1 MAQQKSEIVDLL
13 FTFGIDSEAGDLF
26 QNYMDKVANRK
37 LRAYQEIIQYGAKAG
52 ESLYLHILNGICVL
66 ERLRPI
72 LDLTDLEVQVLF
84 SAFSVHDLNKLNQFQ
99 DEKRS
104 FNYLANA
111 ENIRDVLTELKIEHF
126 FSEWQDY
133 LKDIEALVRAHSR
146 FHNTYGETLDQR
158 YDPYSLDKDRLLND
172 LVPIIRAIDVID
184 LSKTLEERPKKRDFL
199 LEINSICDIQYKF
212 VYHKVSEQRGIL
224 TNLIHNEIV
233 RYLESEKDLLPLLYY
248 PDGVAYLVDRD
259 RDVHITTDEISG
271 IGNVVVHNIE
281 SKTRKEF
288 IKFIQGSP
296 AGIKVDEKCITL
308 GVSFA
313 EIWNEVRNII
323 SERKYVANAKVDT
336 MNAKCR
342 ERFEGIRDKLGE
354 PDPNVVE
361 HQDGQPPLFNPEG
374 TVGQRTLLDEILD
387 TETYLLPPDDEAIR
401 IGELVRTY
409 YIFLNKH
416 FSKGVADAWLHI
428 YGLLELPLN
437 TEDTTYRERYALF
450 NALWDRGYIIGRDL
464 YNAGRGFDEIYE
476 LIVQDGTQFLETLE
490 TESEFGLLADYVL
503 KYVDF
508 NFVADRYRGF
518 DTNLKRY
525 VKDNHV
531 QCSTCGSEF
540 DTTLWMKPDVPANIK
555 VQQFSNRLEGGSS
568 REPKRRVCSIC
579 RTQYMLDKL
588 CYNVGG
594 STATFFIHLYPI
606 SFFTDVFIRAFQRA
620 QQNFEHPDFPSVFLK
635 TDDAL
640 RSYQEKTQLELTFS
654 RTKVNGNPL
663 PKFSEAIGNILT
675 IPVNT
680 PGNNYTENILF
691 AIENALLYQRFL
703 GCRAVL
709 TDSSIPL
716 FSVNEFSHLFVDH
729 IPSAFQGWLPDNN
742 LNSDMTQQVFQQL
755 LKLHTIRAKIGS
767 IDADDLVRLI
777 RSLNYDA
784 LELYYVTH
792 RMIKREQA
800 GNEPRQFVTV
810 RDTAQLIADVVAQK
824 GGDTI
829 MSHIKE
835 LARIAWEGRLRG
847 TGFKDHALAKPLD
860 VAFDCLDRWNEKR
873 FTPED
878 IRAFTSQEIAR
889 AIERLTPEQYLSG
902 TRRQAIL
909 GKSIEFVDVL
919 FYQIY
924 DETYQNKLS
933 ELVDDH
939 KKIRSTYIFYI
950 RTEMIS
956 KGEEKKEE
964 QQS

>member
-1 MAQQKSEIVDLL
+1 MAKQKFTDETLL
-13 FTFGIDSEAGDLF
+13 LSLGIGSDADDLF
-26 QNYMDKVANRK
+26 RTYIEEVANRK
-37 LRAYQEIIQYGAKAG
+37 LREYQEIIQWGAKAG
-52 ESLYLHILNGICVL
+52 QSLYLHILSGICVL

-72 LDLTDLEVQVLF
+72 LNLEDIEIQVLF
-84 SAFSVHDLNKLNQFQ
+84 SAYSIHDLNKLSQFQ

-104 FNYLANA
+104 FNYLANTKNVGA
-111 ENIRDVLTELKIEHF
+111 ALTSLEIEGF
-126 FSEWQDY
+126 FPEWQDY
-133 LKDIEALVRAHSR
+133 LKDIEVLVRAHSR
-146 FHNTYGETLDQR
+146 FHNTYGETLDQN
-158 YDPYSLDKDRLLND
+158 YDPYTLGKDRLLNY
-172 LVPIIRAIDVID
+172 LVPIIRAMDVVD
-184 LSKTLEERPKKRDFL
+184 LSKTLEERAKKRDFL
-199 LEINSICDIQYKF
+199 IEINSVFEDVQYKF
-212 VYHKVSEQRGIL
+212 IYHKISEQRGIL
-224 TNLIHNEIV
+224 TNLIHNEIAK
-233 RYLESEKDLLPLLYY
+233 YLELEKDLLPLLYY
-248 PDGVAYLVDRD
+248 PNGVAYLIDQD
-259 RDVHITTDEISG
+259 RDVHITTSEIVA
-271 IGNVVVHNIE
+271 IGNAAVHNIE
-281 SKTRKEF
+281 SKTRGEF

-296 AGIKVDEKCITL
+296 AGIKVDEKCLAL
-308 GVSFA
+308 GVSFP

-323 SERKYVANAKVDT
+323 SERKYVANAKVNA
-336 MNAKCR
+336 MNAKCQ
-342 ERFEGIRDKLGE
+342 ERLEGVRDKLGE
-354 PDPNVVE
+354 PYPNVVE
-361 HQDGQPPLFNPEG
+361 QRDEQLPLFAPEG
-374 TVGQRTLLDEILD
+374 TVKQRTLLDEILD
-387 TETYLLPPDDEAIR
+387 AETYQLPPDDDAIR

-416 FSKGVADAWLHI
+416 FSETVADAWLHI

-437 TEDTTYRERYALF
+437 AEDTIYRDRYELF

-464 YNAGRGFDEIYE
+464 YNAGLGFDEIYE

-490 TESEFGLLADYVL
+490 TKSEFGLLVDYVL

-508 NFVADRYRGF
+508 NFAADRDQGF

-525 VKDNHV
+525 VEDNHV

-540 DTTLWMKPDVPANIK
+540 DTALWMKSDVPANIK

-568 REPKRRVCSIC
+568 REPKRRVCSVC

-620 QQNFEHPDFPSVFLK
+620 QQNFENPDFLSVFLK
-635 TDDAL
+635 TDDVL
-640 RSYQEKTQLELTFS
+640 RNYQENTRLELTFS

-680 PGNNYTENILF
+680 PGNNHTENMLF

-716 FSVNEFSHLFVDH
+716 FSSDEFSHLFVDH
-729 IPSAFQGWLPDNN
+729 IPTAFRGWLPDNN
-742 LNSDMTQQVFQQL
+742 LNSDMTQKAFKQL
-755 LKLHTIRAKIGS
+755 LKLQTIRSKIGS

-810 RDTAQLIADVVAQK
+810 RDTAQLIADVVVQK

-835 LARIAWEGRLRG
+835 LARIAWEGRLKG
-847 TGFKDHALAKPLD
+847 DSLKDNSLAKPLD
-860 VAFDCLDRWNEKR
+860 VAFDSLERWQSECE
-873 FTPED
+873 TEEEA
-878 IRAFTSQEIAR
+878 RAIMSKEVAR
-889 AIERLTPEQYLSG
+889 AIERLNKQFFGVKKLENISQ
-902 TRRQAIL
+902 
-909 GKSIEFVDVL
+909 FVTVL
-919 FYQIY
+919 FDQIY
-924 DETYQNKLS
+924 KDVYQGNLMNLLENRKR
-933 ELVDDH
+933 
-939 KKIRSTYIFYI
+939 IRAGYLYFI
-950 RTEMIS
+950 TEMIP
-956 KGEEKKEE
+956 KRDRDKEE

>member
-1 MAQQKSEIVDLL
+1 MARQKTEIEDLL
-13 FTFGIDSEAGDLF
+13 FTFGIDSGTEDPF
-26 QNYMDKVANRK
+26 QSYMDKIANRK
-37 LRAYQEIIQYGAKAG
+37 LRAYQEAIQHGAKEG
-52 ESLYLHILNGICVL
+52 QSLYLHILNGICIL

-84 SAFSVHDLNKLNQFQ
+84 SAFSVHDLNKLDEFQ
-99 DEKRS
+99 NEKCS

-111 ENIRDVLTELKIEHF
+111 ENVSAALTNLEIERF

-133 LKDIEALVRAHSR
+133 LKDIEVLVRAHSR
-146 FHNTYGETLDQR
+146 FHNTYGETLDQN
-158 YDPYSLDKDRLLND
+158 YDPYVLDKDRLLNY
-172 LVPIIRAIDVID
+172 LVPIVRAIDVVD
-184 LSKTLEERPKKRDFL
+184 LSKTLEEQPKKRDFL
-199 LEINSICDIQYKF
+199 IEINSIFDDIQYKF

-233 RYLESEKDLLPLLYY
+233 KYLESEKDLLPLLYY

-259 RDVHITTDEISG
+259 CDLHITTDEIRT
-271 IGNVVVHNIE
+271 IGNAVVHNIE
-281 SKTRKEF
+281 SKTRREF

-296 AGIKVDEKCITL
+296 AGIKVDEKCIAL

-313 EIWNEVRNII
+313 EMWNEVRNII

-336 MNAKCR
+336 MNTKCR
-342 ERFEGIRDKLGE
+342 ERLEGIRDKLDA
-354 PDPNVVE
+354 PDPKVVE
-361 HQDGQPPLFNPEG
+361 HPDGQLPLFNPER
-374 TVGQRTLLDEILD
+374 TVGPGTLLDEILD
-387 TETYLLPPDDEAIR
+387 AETYLLPPDDDAIR
-401 IGELVRTY
+401 LGELVRTY

-416 FSKGVADAWLHI
+416 FSKVVSDAWLHI

-437 TEDTTYRERYALF
+437 AEDTTYRERCELF

-464 YNAGRGFDEIYE
+464 YNAGRGFDEVYE
-476 LIVQDGTQFLETLE
+476 LIVEDGTRFLETLQ
-490 TESEFGLLADYVL
+490 TESEFGILVDYVL

-508 NFVADRYRGF
+508 NFVVDRNRCF

-525 VKDNHV
+525 VEDNHV

-540 DTTLWMKPDVPANIK
+540 DTALWMKPDVPANIK

-568 REPKRRVCSIC
+568 REPKRRVCSVC

-594 STATFFIHLYPI
+594 STATFFIHLCPS

-620 QQNFEHPDFPSVFLK
+620 QQNFENPDFPSVFLK
-635 TDDAL
+635 TDDVL
-640 RSYQEKTQLELTFS
+640 RNYHEKTQLELTFS
-654 RTKVNGNPL
+654 WTKINGNPL
-663 PKFSEAIGNILT
+663 PKFADALGNILT

-680 PGNNYTENILF
+680 PGNNHTENILF

-716 FSVNEFSHLFVDH
+716 FSGDEFNHLFIDH
-729 IPSAFQGWLPDNN
+729 IPTVFRGWLPDNN
-742 LNSDMTQQVFQQL
+742 LNSPMTQQAFEQL
-755 LKLHTIRAKIGS
+755 LKLHTIRSKIGS

-777 RSLNYDA
+777 KSLNYDA

-810 RDTAQLIADVVAQK
+810 RDTAPLIADVVAQK

-829 MSHIKE
+829 VSHIKE
-835 LARIAWEGRLRG
+835 LARIAWEGRLKG
-847 TGFKDHALAKPLD
+847 ESLKDNSLAKPLD
-860 VAFDCLDRWNEKR
+860 VAFDSLERWQSEYE
-873 FTPED
+873 TEEEA
-878 IRAFTSQEIAR
+878 RAIMSKEVAR
-889 AIERLTPEQYLSG
+889 AIERLNKQFFGVKKLENISQ
-902 TRRQAIL
+902 
-909 GKSIEFVDVL
+909 FVTVL
-919 FYQIY
+919 FDQIY
-924 DETYQNKLS
+924 KGVYQGNLINLLENRKR
-933 ELVDDH
+933 
-939 KKIRSTYIFYI
+939 IRSGYLYFI
-950 RTEMIS
+950 TEMIPRRDRD
-956 KGEEKKEE
+956 KEE

>member
-1 MAQQKSEIVDLL
+1 MAKQKSEVEDLL
-13 FTFGIDSEAGDLF
+13 FTLGIDPGSGNLF
-26 QNYMDKVANRK
+26 HNYLEKIANRK
-37 LRAYQEIIQYGAKAG
+37 LRAYQKIIQYGMKTG
-52 ESLYLHILNGICVL
+52 ESLYLHILNGICIL

-72 LDLTDLEVQVLF
+72 LDLNETEVQVLF
-84 SAFSVHDLNKLNQFQ
+84 SAFSVHDLNKLEEFQ
-99 DEKRS
+99 EARLS

-111 ENIRDVLTELKIEHF
+111 ENISDVLTKLEIEDF
-126 FSEWQDY
+126 FPEWQDY
-133 LKDIEALVRAHSR
+133 LKDIEVLVRAHSR
-146 FHNTYGETLDQR
+146 FHNTYGETLDQN
-158 YDPYSLDKDRLLND
+158 YDPYFLDKDRLLNY

-184 LSKTLEERPKKRDFL
+184 LSKTLEERAKKRDFL

-212 VYHKVSEQRGIL
+212 VYHRLSEQRGIL

-248 PDGVAYLVDRD
+248 PEGVAYFVNRERD
-259 RDVHITTDEISG
+259 IHITTDEIVK
-271 IGNVVVHNIE
+271 IGNAVVQNVE
-281 SKTRKEF
+281 SKTRGEF

-296 AGIKVDEKCITL
+296 AGIKVDEKCIAL

-313 EIWNEVRNII
+313 DIWNEVRNII
-323 SERKYVANAKVDT
+323 SERTYVANAKVDA

-342 ERFEGIRDKLGE
+342 ERLKSIRNKLGE
-354 PDPNVVE
+354 SDPNVVK
-361 HQDGQPPLFNPEG
+361 HQDGQLPLFNSEG
-374 TVGQRTLLDEILD
+374 TVGQRMLLDEILNTD
-387 TETYLLPPDDEAIR
+387 TYQLPQNDDAIR

-416 FSKGVADAWLHI
+416 FSKKVTDAWAHI
-428 YGLLELPLN
+428 YGILELPLN
-437 TEDTTYRERYALF
+437 AEDATYRERYELF
-450 NALWDRGYIIGRDL
+450 NVLWDRGYIIGRDL
-464 YNAGRGFDEIYE
+464 YNTGRQYDEIYE
-476 LIVQDGTQFLETLE
+476 MIVQDGTQLLESLETD
-490 TESEFGLLADYVL
+490 SEFGLLVDYVL

-508 NFVADRYRGF
+508 NFFADREWGF
-518 DTNLKRY
+518 NTNLKRY

-540 DTTLWMKPDVPANIK
+540 GTDLWMKPDVQANIK

-568 REPKRRVCSIC
+568 REPKRRVCSVC

-588 CYNVGG
+588 CYNVGRN
-594 STATFFIHLYPI
+594 TATFFIHLYPI
-606 SFFTDVFIRAFQRA
+606 SFFTDVFIQAFQRA
-620 QQNFEHPDFPSVFLK
+620 QQKFEHPDFPSVFLK
-635 TDDAL
+635 TDDVL
-640 RSYQEKTQLELTFS
+640 RNYQENTQLELTFS

-663 PKFSEAIGNILT
+663 PKFSGVLGNILT
-675 IPVNT
+675 IPVNA
-680 PGNNYTENILF
+680 PGNNHTENMLF

-716 FSVNEFSHLFVDH
+716 FSSDEFSHLFIDH
-729 IPSAFQGWLPDNN
+729 IPSAFRGWLQYNN
-742 LNSDMTQQVFQQL
+742 LDSDMTQHAFKQL
-755 LKLHTIRAKIGS
+755 LNLHTIRSKIGS

-792 RMIKREQA
+792 GMIKREQA
-800 GNEPRQFVTV
+800 GNESRQFATV
-810 RDTAQLIADVVAQK
+810 RDIAQLIADVVVQK

-835 LARIAWEGRLRG
+835 LARIAWEGGLRG
-847 TGFKDHALAKPLD
+847 TGYKDHALAKPLD
-860 VAFDCLDRWNEKR
+860 VAFDCLDRWNENR

-889 AIERLTPEQYLSG
+889 AIERLTPGQYLRG
-902 TRRQAIL
+902 ARRQAIL
-909 GKSIEFVDVL
+909 KKSIEFVNVL
-919 FYQIY
+919 FYQLY
-924 DETYQNKLS
+924 DETYQNKLN
-933 ELVDDH
+933 EFVDDH
-939 KKIRSTYIFYI
+939 RRIRSTYIFYI

-956 KGEEKKEE
+956 SGEKEEEE

>member
-1 MAQQKSEIVDLL
+1 MAKQKSKIEDLL
-13 FTFGIDSEAGDLF
+13 FTFGIDSGSGNMF
-26 QNYMDKVANRK
+26 QNYMDKIANRK

-72 LDLTDLEVQVLF
+72 LNLDDIEVQVLLT
-84 SAFSVHDLNKLNQFQ
+84 AFSVHDLNKLEEFK
-99 DEKRS
+99 ETRRS

-111 ENIRDVLTELKIEHF
+111 ENISTVLIELEVEHF
-126 FSEWQDY
+126 FPGWQDY
-133 LKDIEALVRAHSR
+133 LKDIEVLVRAHSR
-146 FHNTYGETLDQR
+146 FNNTYAETLDQR
-158 YDPYSLDKDRLLND
+158 YDPYSLDKNRLLNY

-184 LSKTLEERPKKRDFL
+184 LSKTLEEQAKKRDFL
-199 LEINSICDIQYKF
+199 IEINSIFDNVQYKF

-224 TNLIHNEIV
+224 TNLIHNEIA
-233 RYLESEKDLLPLLYY
+233 RHLEAEKDLLPLLYY

-259 RDVHITTDEISG
+259 RDTHITTDEITE
-271 IGNVVVHNIE
+271 IGNAVVHNVA

-296 AGIKVDEKCITL
+296 AGIKVDEKCIAL
-308 GVSFA
+308 GVPFA
-313 EIWNEVRNII
+313 KIWNEVRNII

-342 ERFEGIRDKLGE
+342 ERLEGIRDKLDE
-354 PDPNVVE
+354 PDPNVVA
-361 HQDGQPPLFNPEG
+361 QG
-374 TVGQRTLLDEILD
+374 TLLDEILD
-387 TETYLLPPDDEAIR
+387 TETYLLPPDDDAIR
-401 IGELVRTY
+401 LGELVRTY

-416 FSKGVADAWLHI
+416 FAEPVADAWLHI

-437 TEDTTYRERYALF
+437 AEDTTYRERYELF

-464 YNAGRGFDEIYE
+464 YNTGHRLDEIYE
-476 LIVQDGTQFLETLE
+476 LIVQDGTQFLESLE
-490 TESEFGLLADYVL
+490 TESEFGLLVNYVL

-508 NFVADRYRGF
+508 SFVADRDRDF

-525 VKDNHV
+525 VKNNHV

-540 DTTLWMKPDVPANIK
+540 DTALWMKPDVPANIK

-568 REPKRRVCSIC
+568 REPKRRVCSVC

-594 STATFFIHLYPI
+594 NTATYFIHLYPI

-620 QQNFEHPDFPSVFLK
+620 QQNFEHPDFSSVFLK

-640 RSYQEKTQLELTFS
+640 RSYEEKTQLELTF
-654 RTKVNGNPL
+654 RPTKVNGNPL
-663 PKFSEAIGNILT
+663 PRFSEALGNILT

-680 PGNNYTENILF
+680 PGNNHTENILF

-709 TDSSIPL
+709 TDSSVPL
-716 FSVNEFSHLFVDH
+716 FSSDEFSHLFIDH
-729 IPSAFQGWLPDNN
+729 IPPAFSGWLPDNN
-742 LNSDMTQQVFQQL
+742 LNSDITQQAFKQL
-755 LKLHTIRAKIGS
+755 LKLHTIRLKIGS

-835 LARIAWEGRLRG
+835 LARIAWEGRLKG
-847 TGFKDHALAKPLD
+847 ESLKDNSLAKPLD
-860 VAFDCLDRWNEKR
+860 VAFDSLERWQSEHE
-873 FTPED
+873 TEEEA
-878 IRAFTSQEIAR
+878 RAIMSKEVAR
-889 AIERLTPEQYLSG
+889 AIERLNKRFFGVKKLENISQ
-902 TRRQAIL
+902 
-909 GKSIEFVDVL
+909 FVTVL
-919 FYQIY
+919 FDQIY
-924 DETYQNKLS
+924 KGVYQGNLLNLLENRKR
-933 ELVDDH
+933 
-939 KKIRSTYIFYI
+939 IRSGYLYFITQ
-950 RTEMIS
+950 MIP
-956 KGEEKKEE
+956 KPDRDKEE

>member
-1 MAQQKSEIVDLL
+1 MAKRKSEIEDLL
-13 FTFGIDSEAGDLF
+13 FTFGIDSEAGDPF
-26 QNYMDKVANRK
+26 QNYIDKIANGK
-37 LRAYQEIIQYGAKAG
+37 LRTYQEIIQYGAKAG

-72 LDLTDLEVQVLF
+72 LNLEDIEIQVLF
-84 SAFSVHDLNKLNQFQ
+84 SAFSVHDLNKLEEFQ
-99 DEKRS
+99 ETKRS

-111 ENIRDVLTELKIEHF
+111 ENISGVLTDLEIEHF
-126 FSEWQDY
+126 FPEWQDY
-133 LKDIEALVRAHSR
+133 LKDIEVLVRAHSR
-146 FHNTYGETLDQR
+146 FHNTYGETLDQN
-158 YDPYSLDKDRLLND
+158 YDPYSLDKERLLNY

-199 LEINSICDIQYKF
+199 LEINSISDIQYKF
-212 VYHKVSEQRGIL
+212 VYHKVSEQRGML

-233 RYLESEKDLLPLLYY
+233 KYLESEKDLLPMLYY

-259 RDVHITTDEISG
+259 RNVRITTDEIAE
-271 IGNVVVHNIE
+271 IGSSVVHNIE
-281 SKTRKEF
+281 SKTRGEF

-296 AGIKVDEKCITL
+296 AGIKVDEKCIAL
-308 GVSFA
+308 GVSFS

-323 SERKYVANAKVDT
+323 SERKYVANAKVDA
-336 MNAKCR
+336 MNTKCQ
-342 ERFEGIRDKLGE
+342 ERLEGIRNKLGR
-354 PDPNVVE
+354 PDPNVI
-361 HQDGQPPLFNPEG
+361 
-374 TVGQRTLLDEILD
+374 GQRALLDEILD
-387 TETYLLPPDDEAIR
+387 AETYRLPPNDDAIR

-416 FSKGVADAWLHI
+416 FSKTIADAWLHI
-428 YGLLELPLN
+428 YELLELPLN
-437 TEDTTYRERYALF
+437 SEDTTYREQYALF

-464 YNAGRGFDEIYE
+464 YNARRRFDDIYE
-476 LIVQDGTQFLETLE
+476 LIVQDGTQFLERLE
-490 TESEFGLLADYVL
+490 TESELGLLVDYVL

-508 NFVADRYRGF
+508 SFVTDRDRGF

-540 DTTLWMKPDVPANIK
+540 DTALWMKPDVPANIK

-568 REPKRRVCSIC
+568 REPKRRVCSVC

-620 QQNFEHPDFPSVFLK
+620 QQNFQNPDFPSVFLK

-640 RSYQEKTQLELTFS
+640 RNYQEKTQLELTFS
-654 RTKVNGNPL
+654 PTKVNGNPL

-680 PGNNYTENILF
+680 PGNNHTENILF

-716 FSVNEFSHLFVDH
+716 FSGDEFSHLFVDH

-742 LNSDMTQQVFQQL
+742 LNSNMTQQGFEQL
-755 LKLHTIRAKIGS
+755 LKLHTIRSKIGS

-784 LELYYVTH
+784 LELYYITH

-835 LARIAWEGRLRG
+835 LARIAWEGRLKG
-847 TGFKDHALAKPLD
+847 ESLKDNSLAKPLD
-860 VAFDCLDRWNEKR
+860 VAFDSLERWQSEHE
-873 FTPED
+873 TEEEA
-878 IRAFTSQEIAR
+878 RAIMSKEVAR
-889 AIERLTPEQYLSG
+889 AIERLNKQFFGVKKLENISQ
-902 TRRQAIL
+902 
-909 GKSIEFVDVL
+909 FVTVL
-919 FYQIY
+919 FDHIYKGVYQGNLLNLL
-924 DETYQNKLS
+924 ENRKR
-933 ELVDDH
+933 
-939 KKIRSTYIFYI
+939 IRAGYLYFI
-950 RTEMIS
+950 TEMIP
-956 KGEEKKEE
+956 KRDRDKEE

>member
-1 MAQQKSEIVDLL
+1 MVRQKSEIEDLL
-13 FTFGIDSEAGDLF
+13 FTLGIDSGTGDIF
-26 QNYMDKVANRK
+26 QNYIDKIANRK

-52 ESLYLHILNGICVL
+52 ESLYLHILNGICIL
-66 ERLRPI
+66 EGLRLI
-72 LDLTDLEVQVLF
+72 LDLEDIEVQVLF
-84 SAFSVHDLNKLNQFQ
+84 SAFSVHDLNKLEEFQ
-99 DEKRS
+99 GTRRS
-104 FNYLANA
+104 FNYLANSG
-111 ENIRDVLTELKIEHF
+111 NIGTVLTDLEMERF
-126 FSEWQDY
+126 FPEWQDY
-133 LKDIEALVRAHSR
+133 LKDIEVLVRAHSR
-146 FHNTYGETLDQR
+146 FHNTYAETLDQR
-158 YDPYSLDKDRLLND
+158 YDPYSLDKNRLLNY

-184 LSKTLEERPKKRDFL
+184 LSKTLEERAKKRDFL
-199 LEINSICDIQYKF
+199 IEINSIFDDVQYKF
-212 VYHKVSEQRGIL
+212 VHHKVSEQRGIL

-233 RYLESEKDLLPLLYY
+233 RYLESEKELLPLLYY
-248 PDGVAYLVDRD
+248 PDGVAYLVDRE
-259 RDVHITTDEISG
+259 RDIHITADEIAE
-271 IGNVVVHNIE
+271 IGNAVVHTLE
-281 SKTRKEF
+281 SKTRGEF

-296 AGIKVDEKCITL
+296 AGIKVDEKCIAL
-308 GVSFA
+308 GVPFA
-313 EIWNEVRNII
+313 EIWNEVWNII
-323 SERKYVANAKVDT
+323 SERKYVSNAKIDA

-342 ERFEGIRDKLGE
+342 ERLEGIQDKLGE
-354 PDPNVVE
+354 PDINVVE
-361 HQDGQPPLFNPEG
+361 
-374 TVGQRTLLDEILD
+374 QRVLLDEILEA
-387 TETYLLPPDDEAIR
+387 ETYRLPPDDDAIR

-416 FSKGVADAWLHI
+416 FSGTIADAWLHI

-437 TEDTTYRERYALF
+437 AEDTTYCERYALF
-450 NALWDRGYIIGRDL
+450 NARWDRGYIIGCDL

-476 LIVQDGTQFLETLE
+476 LIVQDGTQLLEILE
-490 TESEFGLLADYVL
+490 TESEFGLLVDYVL

-508 NFVADRYRGF
+508 NFVADRDRGF

-525 VKDNHV
+525 IKDNHV

-568 REPKRRVCSIC
+568 REPKRRVCSVC

-594 STATFFIHLYPI
+594 GTATFFIHLYPI

-620 QQNFEHPDFPSVFLK
+620 QQNFQNPDFPSVFLK
-635 TDDAL
+635 TDDVL
-640 RSYQEKTQLELTFS
+640 RNYQEKTQLELTFS
-654 RTKVNGNPL
+654 WTKVNGNPL
-663 PKFSEAIGNILT
+663 PKFSKALGNILT

-680 PGNNYTENILF
+680 PGNNHTENILL

-716 FSVNEFSHLFVDH
+716 FSSNEFNHLFIDH
-729 IPSAFQGWLPDNN
+729 IPPAFRGWLLDNN
-742 LNSDMTQQVFQQL
+742 LNSNMTQQAFKRL
-755 LKLHTIRAKIGS
+755 LNLHTIRSKIGS

-824 GGDTI
+824 GGEAI

-835 LARIAWEGRLRG
+835 LARIAWEGRLKG
-847 TGFKDHALAKPLD
+847 DSLKDNSLAKPLD
-860 VAFDCLDRWNEKR
+860 VAFDSLERWQSEHE
-873 FTPED
+873 TEEEA
-878 IRAFTSQEIAR
+878 RAIMSKEVAR
-889 AIERLTPEQYLSG
+889 AIERLNKQFYGAKKLENISQ
-902 TRRQAIL
+902 
-909 GKSIEFVDVL
+909 FVNVL
-919 FYQIY
+919 FDQIY
-924 DETYQNKLS
+924 KGVYQGNLLNMLENRKR
-933 ELVDDH
+933 
-939 KKIRSTYIFYI
+939 IRAGYLYFI
-950 RTEMIS
+950 TEMIP
-956 KGEEKKEE
+956 KREKDKEE

>member
-1 MAQQKSEIVDLL
+1 MAKRKSEIEDLL
-13 FTFGIDSEAGDLF
+13 FTFGIDSEADNLF
-26 QNYMDKVANRK
+26 QNYMDKIANRK

-72 LDLTDLEVQVLF
+72 LNLDDIEVQVIF
-84 SAFSVHDLNKLNQFQ
+84 SAFSVHDLNKLSQFQ
-99 DEKRS
+99 DQKRS
-104 FNYLANA
+104 FNYLAND
-111 ENIRDVLTELKIEHF
+111 ENVSAVLTDLEMERF
-126 FSEWQDY
+126 FPEWQNY
-133 LKDIEALVRAHSR
+133 LKDIEVLIRAHSR
-146 FHNTYGETLDQR
+146 FHNTYGETLDLN

-233 RYLESEKDLLPLLYY
+233 RCLESKKELLPLLYY
-248 PDGVAYLVDRD
+248 PNGVAYLVDRD
-259 RDVHITTDEISG
+259 RDVHITTDEISE
-271 IGNVVVHNIE
+271 IGNAVVHNIA

-296 AGIKVDEKCITL
+296 AGIKVDEKCIAL

-313 EIWNEVRNII
+313 EIWNEVRNIV
-323 SERKYVANAKVDT
+323 SERKYVSNAKVDA
-336 MNAKCR
+336 MNTKCR
-342 ERFEGIRDKLGE
+342 ERLEGIQNKLSE
-354 PDPNVVE
+354 PNPN
-361 HQDGQPPLFNPEG
+361 G
-374 TVGQRTLLDEILD
+374 VGQRTLLDEILD
-387 TETYLLPPDDEAIR
+387 AETYLLPPDDDAIR

-437 TEDTTYRERYALF
+437 AEDTTYRERYELF
-450 NALWDRGYIIGRDL
+450 NALWDRGYIIGSDL

-476 LIVQDGTQFLETLE
+476 LIVQDGTQLLETLE
-490 TESEFGLLADYVL
+490 TESEFGLLVDYVL

-508 NFVADRYRGF
+508 NFVADRDRGF
-518 DTNLKRY
+518 NTNLKRY
-525 VKDNHV
+525 VEDNHV

-540 DTTLWMKPDVPANIK
+540 DTALWMKPDVPANIK

-579 RTQYMLDKL
+579 RTQYMIDKL
-588 CYNVGG
+588 CYNARG

-606 SFFTDVFIRAFQRA
+606 SFFTGVFIRAFQRA

-635 TDDAL
+635 TDDVL
-640 RSYQEKTQLELTFS
+640 RSYQERTQLELTFS
-654 RTKVNGNPL
+654 PTKGNGNPI
-663 PKFSEAIGNILT
+663 PKFSDAIGNILT

-680 PGNNYTENILF
+680 PGNNHTENILF

-716 FSVNEFSHLFVDH
+716 FSGDEFSHLFIDH
-729 IPSAFQGWLPDNN
+729 IPPAFQGWLPDNN
-742 LNSDMTQQVFQQL
+742 LNSDMTQQAFQQL
-755 LKLHTIRAKIGS
+755 LKLHTIRSKIGS

-777 RSLNYDA
+777 RSLNYDP

-829 MSHIKE
+829 MPHIKE
-835 LARIAWEGRLRG
+835 LARIAWEGRLKG
-847 TGFKDHALAKPLD
+847 DSLKDNSLAKPLD
-860 VAFDCLDRWNEKR
+860 VAFDCLERWQIEYENE
-873 FTPED
+873 EEA
-878 IRAFTSQEIAR
+878 RAIVSKDIAR
-889 AIERLTPEQYLSG
+889 AIERLDPKFFGAKKLENISQ
-902 TRRQAIL
+902 
-909 GKSIEFVDVL
+909 FVTVL
-919 FYQIY
+919 FDQIY
-924 DETYQNKLS
+924 KGVYQGNLLNLLENRKR
-933 ELVDDH
+933 
-939 KKIRSTYIFYI
+939 IRSCYLYFI
-950 RTEMIS
+950 TEMIP
-956 KGEEKKEE
+956 KRDKDKEE

>member
-1 MAQQKSEIVDLL
+1 MAKRKSEIEDLL
-13 FTFGIDSEAGDLF
+13 FTFGIDSEADNLF
-26 QNYMDKVANRK
+26 QNYMDKIANRK

-72 LDLTDLEVQVLF
+72 LNLDDIEVQVIF
-84 SAFSVHDLNKLNQFQ
+84 SAFSVHDLNKLSQFQ
-99 DEKRS
+99 DQKRS
-104 FNYLANA
+104 FNYLAND
-111 ENIRDVLTELKIEHF
+111 ENVSAVLTDLEMERF
-126 FSEWQDY
+126 FPEWQNY
-133 LKDIEALVRAHSR
+133 LKDIEVLIRAHSR
-146 FHNTYGETLDQR
+146 FHNTYGETLDLN

-233 RYLESEKDLLPLLYY
+233 RCLESKKELLPLLYY
-248 PDGVAYLVDRD
+248 PNGVAYLVDRD
-259 RDVHITTDEISG
+259 RDVHITTDEISE
-271 IGNVVVHNIE
+271 IGNAVVHNIA

-296 AGIKVDEKCITL
+296 AGIKVDEKCIAL

-313 EIWNEVRNII
+313 EIWNEVRNIV
-323 SERKYVANAKVDT
+323 SERKYVSNAKVDA
-336 MNAKCR
+336 MNTKCR
-342 ERFEGIRDKLGE
+342 ERLEGIQNKLSE
-354 PDPNVVE
+354 PNPN
-361 HQDGQPPLFNPEG
+361 G
-374 TVGQRTLLDEILD
+374 VGQRTLLDEILD
-387 TETYLLPPDDEAIR
+387 AETYLLPPDDDAIR

-437 TEDTTYRERYALF
+437 AEDTTYRERYELF
-450 NALWDRGYIIGRDL
+450 NALWDRGYIIGSDL

-476 LIVQDGTQFLETLE
+476 LIVQDGTQLLETLE
-490 TESEFGLLADYVL
+490 TESEFGLLVDYVL

-508 NFVADRYRGF
+508 NFVTDRDRGF
-518 DTNLKRY
+518 NTNLKRY
-525 VKDNHV
+525 VEDNHV

-540 DTTLWMKPDVPANIK
+540 DTALWMKPDVPANIK

-579 RTQYMLDKL
+579 RTQYMIDKL
-588 CYNVGG
+588 CYNARG

-606 SFFTDVFIRAFQRA
+606 SFFTGVFIRAFQRA

-635 TDDAL
+635 TDDVL
-640 RSYQEKTQLELTFS
+640 RSYQERTQLELTFS
-654 RTKVNGNPL
+654 PTKGNGNPI
-663 PKFSEAIGNILT
+663 PKFSDAIGNILT

-680 PGNNYTENILF
+680 PGNNHTENILF

-716 FSVNEFSHLFVDH
+716 FSGDEFSHLFIDH
-729 IPSAFQGWLPDNN
+729 IPPAFQGWLPDNN
-742 LNSDMTQQVFQQL
+742 LNSDMTQQAFQQL
-755 LKLHTIRAKIGS
+755 LKLHTIRSKIGS

-777 RSLNYDA
+777 RSLNYDP

-829 MSHIKE
+829 MPHIKE
-835 LARIAWEGRLRG
+835 LARIAWEGRLKG
-847 TGFKDHALAKPLD
+847 DSLKDNSLAKPLD
-860 VAFDCLDRWNEKR
+860 VAFDCLERWQIEYENE
-873 FTPED
+873 EEA
-878 IRAFTSQEIAR
+878 RAIVSKDIAR
-889 AIERLTPEQYLSG
+889 AIERLDPKFFG
-902 TRRQAIL
+902 A
-909 GKSIEFVDVL
+909 
-919 FYQIY
+919 
-924 DETYQNKLS
+924 
-933 ELVDDH
+933 
-939 KKIRSTYIFYI
+939 KKIREHFPICHRSV
-950 RTEMIS
+950 RS
-956 KGEEKKEE
+956 NL
-964 QQS
+964 QRCLSRQSA

>member
-37 LRAYQEIIQYGAKAG
+37 LRAYQEIVQYGAKAG

-72 LDLTDLEVQVLF
+72 LDLTDLEVRVLF
-84 SAFSVHDLNKLNQFQ
+84 SAFSVHDLNKLEEFQ
-99 DEKRS
+99 ETKRS

-111 ENIRDVLTELKIEHF
+111 ENISGVLTNLEIEHF
-126 FSEWQDY
+126 FPEWKGY
-133 LKDIEALVRAHSR
+133 LKDIEVLVRAHSR
-146 FHNTYGETLDQR
+146 FHNTYGETLDQN
-158 YDPYSLDKDRLLND
+158 YDPYSLDKDRLLNC
-172 LVPIIRAIDVID
+172 LVPIIRAMDVVD
-184 LSKTLEERPKKRDFL
+184 LSKTLGERAKKRDFL
-199 LEINSICDIQYKF
+199 IEINRISDDIQYKF
-212 VYHKVSEQRGIL
+212 VYHKVNEQRGIL

-259 RDVHITTDEISG
+259 RDVHITTDEIAG
-271 IGNVVVHNIE
+271 IGNAVVHNIE
-281 SKTRKEF
+281 SKTRREF
-288 IKFIQGSP
+288 TKFIQGSP

-323 SERKYVANAKVDT
+323 SERKYVASAKVDA

-342 ERFEGIRDKLGE
+342 ERLEGIRDKLGE
-354 PDPNVVE
+354 PDPNEVE
-361 HQDGQPPLFNPEG
+361 HQDGQPSLFNPEG
-374 TVGQRTLLDEILD
+374 TVAQRTLLDEILD
-387 TETYLLPPDDEAIR
+387 AETYLLLPDDDAIR

-437 TEDTTYRERYALF
+437 AEDTTYRERYALF

-490 TESEFGLLADYVL
+490 TESEFGVLADYVL

-508 NFVADRYRGF
+508 NFVADRDRSF
-518 DTNLKRY
+518 STNLKRY
-525 VKDNHV
+525 VEDNHV

-568 REPKRRVCSIC
+568 REPKRRVCSVC

-588 CYNVGG
+588 CYNARG

-635 TDDAL
+635 TDDVL

-654 RTKVNGNPL
+654 RTKGNGNPI
-663 PKFSEAIGNILT
+663 PKFSDAIGNILT

-680 PGNNYTENILF
+680 PGNNHTENILF

-716 FSVNEFSHLFVDH
+716 FSGDEFSHLFVDH
-729 IPSAFQGWLPDNN
+729 IPSAFQGWLSDNN

-755 LKLHTIRAKIGS
+755 LKLHTIRSKIGS

-777 RSLNYDA
+777 RSLNYDP

-792 RMIKREQA
+792 KMIKREQA

-810 RDTAQLIADVVAQK
+810 RDTAQLIADVVTQK

-835 LARIAWEGRLRG
+835 LARIAWEGRLKG
-847 TGFKDHALAKPLD
+847 ESLKDNSLAKPLD
-860 VAFDCLDRWNEKR
+860 VAFDSLERWQSKYE
-873 FTPED
+873 TEEEA
-878 IRAFTSQEIAR
+878 RAIMSKEVAR
-889 AIERLTPEQYLSG
+889 AIER
-902 TRRQAIL
+902 
-909 GKSIEFVDVL
+909 IERLNKQFFVVKKLENISQFITVL
-919 FYQIY
+919 FDHIYKGVYQGNLLNLL
-924 DETYQNKLS
+924 ENRKR
-933 ELVDDH
+933 
-939 KKIRSTYIFYI
+939 IRSGYLYFI
-950 RTEMIS
+950 TEMIP
-956 KGEEKKEE
+956 KRDRDKEE

>member
-1 MAQQKSEIVDLL
+1 MAKQKSEIEDLL
-13 FTFGIDSEAGDLF
+13 LTFGIDSETDNLF
-26 QNYMDKVANRK
+26 QNYMDKIANRK

-72 LDLTDLEVQVLF
+72 LNLDNIEVQVLF
-84 SAFSVHDLNKLNQFQ
+84 SAFSVHDLNKLEEFQ
-99 DEKRS
+99 ETKRS
-104 FNYLANA
+104 FNYLANT
-111 ENIRDVLTELKIEHF
+111 ENISSVLTELEIEHIF
-126 FSEWQDY
+126 PGWQDY
-133 LKDIEALVRAHSR
+133 LKDIEVLVRAHSR

-158 YDPYSLDKDRLLND
+158 YDPYSLDKDRLLNY

-199 LEINSICDIQYKF
+199 LEINSISDIQYKF
-212 VYHKVSEQRGIL
+212 VYHKVSEQRGML

-233 RYLESEKDLLPLLYY
+233 KYLESEKDLLPMLYY

-259 RDVHITTDEISG
+259 RDVRITTDKISEIGSS
-271 IGNVVVHNIE
+271 VVHNIE
-281 SKTRKEF
+281 SKTRGEF

-296 AGIKVDEKCITL
+296 AGIKVDEKCIAL

-323 SERKYVANAKVDT
+323 SERKYVANAKVDA
-336 MNAKCR
+336 MNTKCQ
-342 ERFEGIRDKLGE
+342 ERLEGIRNKLGRS
-354 PDPNVVE
+354 DPNVI
-361 HQDGQPPLFNPEG
+361 
-374 TVGQRTLLDEILD
+374 GQRVLLDEILD
-387 TETYLLPPDDEAIR
+387 AETYRLPPNDDTIR

-416 FSKGVADAWLHI
+416 FSKTIADAWLHI
-428 YGLLELPLN
+428 YELLELPLN
-437 TEDTTYRERYALF
+437 SEDTTCRERYALF

-464 YNAGRGFDEIYE
+464 YNVGRGFDEIYE

-490 TESEFGLLADYVL
+490 TQSEFGLLVDYVL

-508 NFVADRYRGF
+508 NFVADRERGF

-525 VKDNHV
+525 VKNNHV

-540 DTTLWMKPDVPANIK
+540 DTALWMKPDVPANIK

-568 REPKRRVCSIC
+568 REPKRRVCSVC

-620 QQNFEHPDFPSVFLK
+620 QQNFQNPDFPSVFLK
-635 TDDAL
+635 TDDVL
-640 RSYQEKTQLELTFS
+640 RNYQEETQLELTFS
-654 RTKVNGNPL
+654 WTKVNGNPL

-680 PGNNYTENILF
+680 PGNNHTENILF

-716 FSVNEFSHLFVDH
+716 FSGDEFSHLFVDH

-742 LNSDMTQQVFQQL
+742 LNSDMTQQTFEQL
-755 LKLHTIRAKIGS
+755 LKLHTIRSKIGS

-800 GNEPRQFVTV
+800 GNESRQFVTV

-835 LARIAWEGRLRG
+835 LARIAWEGRLKG
-847 TGFKDHALAKPLD
+847 ESLKDNSLAKPLD
-860 VAFDCLDRWNEKR
+860 VAFDSLERWQSEHE
-873 FTPED
+873 TEEEA
-878 IRAFTSQEIAR
+878 RAIMSKEVAR
-889 AIERLTPEQYLSG
+889 AIERLNKQFFGVKKLENISQ
-902 TRRQAIL
+902 
-909 GKSIEFVDVL
+909 FVTVL
-919 FYQIY
+919 FDHIYKGVYQGNLLNLL
-924 DETYQNKLS
+924 ENRKR
-933 ELVDDH
+933 
-939 KKIRSTYIFYI
+939 IRAGYLYFI
-950 RTEMIS
+950 TEMIP
-956 KGEEKKEE
+956 KRDRDKEE

>member
-1 MAQQKSEIVDLL
+1 MAKQKSEIEDLL

-72 LDLTDLEVQVLF
+72 LNLDDIEVQVLF
-84 SAFSVHDLNKLNQFQ
+84 SAFSVHDLNKLNEFQ

-111 ENIRDVLTELKIEHF
+111 ENISDVLTELEIEHF

-133 LKDIEALVRAHSR
+133 LKDIEVLVRAHSR

-199 LEINSICDIQYKF
+199 LEVNSICDIQYKF

-259 RDVHITTDEISG
+259 RDIHITTDEIAG
-271 IGNVVVHNIE
+271 IGSAVAHNIE
-281 SKTRKEF
+281 SKTRGEF

-296 AGIKVDEKCITL
+296 AGIKVDEKCIAL
-308 GVSFA
+308 GVPFA

-323 SERKYVANAKVDT
+323 SERKYVANAKVDA
-336 MNAKCR
+336 MNTKCQ
-342 ERFEGIRDKLGE
+342 ERLQGTRDKLSE
-354 PDPNVVE
+354 SDPNVV
-361 HQDGQPPLFNPEG
+361 GQA
-374 TVGQRTLLDEILD
+374 TLLNKILHA
-387 TETYLLPPDDEAIR
+387 ETYRLPPDDDAIR

-416 FSKGVADAWLHI
+416 FSDTVADAWLHI

-437 TEDTTYRERYALF
+437 AEDTTYRERYALF

-464 YNAGRGFDEIYE
+464 YNVGREFDEIYE

-490 TESEFGLLADYVL
+490 TESEFGLLVDYVL

-508 NFVADRYRGF
+508 NFIVDRERDF

-525 VKDNHV
+525 VEDNHV

-579 RTQYMLDKL
+579 RTQYMIDKL
-588 CYNVGG
+588 CYNVSG

-640 RSYQEKTQLELTFS
+640 RNYQEKTQLELTFS

-680 PGNNYTENILF
+680 PGNNHTENILF

-716 FSVNEFSHLFVDH
+716 FSGDEFSHLFVDH

-792 RMIKREQA
+792 RMIKREQV

-810 RDTAQLIADVVAQK
+810 RDTAQLIAEVVAQK

-835 LARIAWEGRLRG
+835 LARIAWEGRLKG
-847 TGFKDHALAKPLD
+847 ESLKDNSLAKPLD
-860 VAFDCLDRWNEKR
+860 VAFDSLERWQSEHE
-873 FTPED
+873 TEEEA
-878 IRAFTSQEIAR
+878 RAIMSKEVAR
-889 AIERLTPEQYLSG
+889 AIERLNKQFFGVKKLENISQ
-902 TRRQAIL
+902 
-909 GKSIEFVDVL
+909 FVTVL
-919 FYQIY
+919 FDQIY
-924 DETYQNKLS
+924 KGVYQGNLLNLLENRKR
-933 ELVDDH
+933 
-939 KKIRSTYIFYI
+939 IRAGYLYFI
-950 RTEMIS
+950 TEMIP
-956 KGEEKKEE
+956 KRDRDKEE

>member
-1 MAQQKSEIVDLL
+1 MAKRKSEIEDLL

-26 QNYMDKVANRK
+26 QNYMDKIANGK
-37 LRAYQEIIQYGAKAG
+37 LRTYQEIIQYGAKAG

-72 LDLTDLEVQVLF
+72 LDLDDLEVQVLF
-84 SAFSVHDLNKLNQFQ
+84 SAFSVHDLNKLSQFQ

-111 ENIRDVLTELKIEHF
+111 ENISTVLIELEIEHIF
-126 FSEWQDY
+126 PGWQDY
-133 LKDIEALVRAHSR
+133 LKDIEVLVRAHSR

-158 YDPYSLDKDRLLND
+158 YDPYSLDKDRLLNY

-199 LEINSICDIQYKF
+199 LEINSISDIQYKF
-212 VYHKVSEQRGIL
+212 VYHKVSEQRGML

-233 RYLESEKDLLPLLYY
+233 KYLESEKDLLPMLYY

-259 RDVHITTDEISG
+259 RDVRITTDEISE
-271 IGNVVVHNIE
+271 IGSSVVHNIE
-281 SKTRKEF
+281 SKTRGEF

-296 AGIKVDEKCITL
+296 AGIKVDEKCIAL

-323 SERKYVANAKVDT
+323 SERKYVANAKVDA
-336 MNAKCR
+336 MNTKCQ
-342 ERFEGIRDKLGE
+342 ERLEGIRNKLGRS
-354 PDPNVVE
+354 DPNVI
-361 HQDGQPPLFNPEG
+361 
-374 TVGQRTLLDEILD
+374 GQRVLLDEILD
-387 TETYLLPPDDEAIR
+387 AETYRLPPNDDTIR

-416 FSKGVADAWLHI
+416 FSKTIADAWLHI
-428 YGLLELPLN
+428 YELLELPLN
-437 TEDTTYRERYALF
+437 AEDTTHRERYALF

-464 YNAGRGFDEIYE
+464 YNVGRGFDEIYE

-490 TESEFGLLADYVL
+490 TQSEFGLLVDYVL

-508 NFVADRYRGF
+508 NFVADRERGF

-525 VKDNHV
+525 VKNNHV

-540 DTTLWMKPDVPANIK
+540 DTALWMKPDVPANIK

-568 REPKRRVCSIC
+568 REPKRRVCSVC

-620 QQNFEHPDFPSVFLK
+620 QQNFQNPDFPSVFLK
-635 TDDAL
+635 TDDVL
-640 RSYQEKTQLELTFS
+640 RNYQEETQLELTFS
-654 RTKVNGNPL
+654 WTKVNGNPL

-716 FSVNEFSHLFVDH
+716 FSGDEFSHLFVDH

-742 LNSDMTQQVFQQL
+742 LNSDMTQQTFEQL
-755 LKLHTIRAKIGS
+755 LKLHTIRSKIGS
-767 IDADDLVRLI
+767 INADDLVRLI

-800 GNEPRQFVTV
+800 GNESRQFVTV

-835 LARIAWEGRLRG
+835 LARIAWEGRLKG
-847 TGFKDHALAKPLD
+847 ESLKDNSLAKPLD
-860 VAFDCLDRWNEKR
+860 VAFDSLERWQSEHE
-873 FTPED
+873 TEEEA
-878 IRAFTSQEIAR
+878 RAIMSKEVAR
-889 AIERLTPEQYLSG
+889 AIERLNKQFFGVKKLENISQ
-902 TRRQAIL
+902 
-909 GKSIEFVDVL
+909 FVTVL
-919 FYQIY
+919 FDHIYKGVYQGNLLNLL
-924 DETYQNKLS
+924 ENRKR
-933 ELVDDH
+933 
-939 KKIRSTYIFYI
+939 IRAGYLYFI
-950 RTEMIS
+950 TEMIP
-956 KGEEKKEE
+956 KRDRDKEE

>member
-1 MAQQKSEIVDLL
+1 MAKQKSEIEDLL
-13 FTFGIDSEAGDLF
+13 FTLGIDSGAGDVF
-26 QNYMDKVANRK
+26 QNYIDKIANRK

-72 LDLTDLEVQVLF
+72 LDIDDIEVQVLF

-99 DEKRS
+99 DQKRS

-111 ENIRDVLTELKIEHF
+111 ENISSVLTELEIEHF
-126 FSEWQDY
+126 FPEWQDY
-133 LKDIEALVRAHSR
+133 FKDIEVLVRAHSR
-146 FHNTYGETLDQR
+146 FHNTYGETLDQN
-158 YDPYSLDKDRLLND
+158 YNPYSLDKDRLLNY
-172 LVPIIRAIDVID
+172 LIPIIRAIDVID
-184 LSKTLEERPKKRDFL
+184 LSKTLEERAKKRDFL

-224 TNLIHNEIV
+224 TNLIHNEIAK
-233 RYLESEKDLLPLLYY
+233 YLESEKDLLPLLYY
-248 PDGVAYLVDRD
+248 PDGVAYLVDRE
-259 RDVHITTDEISG
+259 RDIHITTNEIAQ
-271 IGNVVVHNIE
+271 IGNAVVHTIE
-281 SKTRKEF
+281 SKTRGEF

-323 SERKYVANAKVDT
+323 SERKYIANAKVDA
-336 MNAKCR
+336 MNTKCR
-342 ERFEGIRDKLGE
+342 ERLEGVQNKLSKPE
-354 PDPNVVE
+354 PNVV
-361 HQDGQPPLFNPEG
+361 Q
-374 TVGQRTLLDEILD
+374 QRALLDEILG
-387 TETYLLPPDDEAIR
+387 TETFQLPPDDDAIR

-416 FSKGVADAWLHI
+416 FSGAIADAWLHI

-437 TEDTTYRERYALF
+437 AEDTTYRERYELF

-464 YNAGRGFDEIYE
+464 YNAGYGFDEIYE
-476 LIVQDGTQFLETLE
+476 LIVQNGTQLLETLE
-490 TESEFGLLADYVL
+490 TESEFGLLVDYVL

-508 NFVADRYRGF
+508 NFIADTERDY

-525 VKDNHV
+525 VEANHV

-588 CYNVGG
+588 CYNVAG

-606 SFFTDVFIRAFQRA
+606 SFFTDIFIRAFQRA
-620 QQNFEHPDFPSVFLK
+620 QENFQNPDFPSVFLK

-640 RSYQEKTQLELTFS
+640 RNYQEKTQLELTFS
-654 RTKVNGNPL
+654 RTKINGNPL
-663 PKFSEAIGNILT
+663 PRFSAALGNILT

-680 PGNNYTENILF
+680 PGNNHTENILF

-716 FSVNEFSHLFVDH
+716 FSSDEFDHLFIDH
-729 IPSAFQGWLPDNN
+729 IPLAFRGWLPDNN
-742 LNSDMTQQVFQQL
+742 LNSDITQQAFEQL
-755 LKLHTIRAKIGS
+755 LKLHTIRSKVGS
-767 IDADDLVRLI
+767 IDEDDLVRLI

-800 GNEPRQFVTV
+800 GNEPRQFATV

-824 GGDTI
+824 GGETI
-829 MSHIKE
+829 MSYIKE
-835 LARIAWEGRLRG
+835 LARIAWEGRLKG
-847 TGFKDHALAKPLD
+847 ESLKDNSLAKPLD
-860 VAFDCLDRWNEKR
+860 VAFDSLERWQSER
-873 FTPED
+873 ETEEEA
-878 IRAFTSQEIAR
+878 RAIMSKEVAR
-889 AIERLTPEQYLSG
+889 AIERLDKRFFGVKKLENISQ
-902 TRRQAIL
+902 
-909 GKSIEFVDVL
+909 FVTVL
-919 FYQIY
+919 FDQIY
-924 DETYQNKLS
+924 KGVYQGNLLNLLENRKR
-933 ELVDDH
+933 
-939 KKIRSTYIFYI
+939 IRSGYLYFI
-950 RTEMIS
+950 TEMIP
-956 KGEEKKEE
+956 KRDRDKEE

>member
-1 MAQQKSEIVDLL
+1 MAKQKSEIEDLL
-13 FTFGIDSEAGDLF
+13 FTLGIDSGAGDVF
-26 QNYMDKVANRK
+26 QNYIDKIANRK

-72 LDLTDLEVQVLF
+72 LDIDDIEVQVLF

-99 DEKRS
+99 DQKRS

-111 ENIRDVLTELKIEHF
+111 ENISSVLTELEIEHF
-126 FSEWQDY
+126 FPEWQDY
-133 LKDIEALVRAHSR
+133 FKDIEVLVRAHSR
-146 FHNTYGETLDQR
+146 FHNTYGETLDQN
-158 YDPYSLDKDRLLND
+158 YNPYSLDKDRLLNY
-172 LVPIIRAIDVID
+172 LIPIIRAIDVID
-184 LSKTLEERPKKRDFL
+184 LSKTLEERAKKRDFL

-233 RYLESEKDLLPLLYY
+233 KYLESEKDLLPLLYY
-248 PDGVAYLVDRD
+248 PDGVAYLVDRE
-259 RDVHITTDEISG
+259 RDIHITTNEIAQ
-271 IGNVVVHNIE
+271 IGNAVVHTIE
-281 SKTRKEF
+281 SKTRGEF

-323 SERKYVANAKVDT
+323 SERKYIANAKVDA
-336 MNAKCR
+336 MNTKCR
-342 ERFEGIRDKLGE
+342 ERLEGVQNKLSKPE
-354 PDPNVVE
+354 PNVV
-361 HQDGQPPLFNPEG
+361 Q
-374 TVGQRTLLDEILD
+374 QRALLDEILG
-387 TETYLLPPDDEAIR
+387 TETFQLPPDDDAIR

-416 FSKGVADAWLHI
+416 FSGAIADAWLHI

-437 TEDTTYRERYALF
+437 AEDTTYRERYELF

-464 YNAGRGFDEIYE
+464 YNAGYGFDEIYE
-476 LIVQDGTQFLETLE
+476 LIVQDGTQLLETLE
-490 TESEFGLLADYVL
+490 TESEFGLLVDYVL

-508 NFVADRYRGF
+508 NFIADTERDY

-525 VKDNHV
+525 VEANHV

-588 CYNVGG
+588 CYNVAG

-606 SFFTDVFIRAFQRA
+606 SFFTDIFIRAFQRA
-620 QQNFEHPDFPSVFLK
+620 QENFQNPDFLSVFLK

-640 RSYQEKTQLELTFS
+640 RNYQEKTQLELTFS
-654 RTKVNGNPL
+654 RTKINGNPL
-663 PKFSEAIGNILT
+663 PRFSAALGNILT

-680 PGNNYTENILF
+680 PGNNHTENILF

-716 FSVNEFSHLFVDH
+716 FSSDEFDHLFIDH
-729 IPSAFQGWLPDNN
+729 IPLAFRGWLPDNN
-742 LNSDMTQQVFQQL
+742 LNSDITQQAFEQL
-755 LKLHTIRAKIGS
+755 LKLHTIRSKVGS

-800 GNEPRQFVTV
+800 GNEPRQFATV

-824 GGDTI
+824 GGETI
-829 MSHIKE
+829 MSYIKE
-835 LARIAWEGRLRG
+835 LARIAWEGRLKG
-847 TGFKDHALAKPLD
+847 ESLKDNSLAKPLD
-860 VAFDCLDRWNEKR
+860 VAFDSLERWQSER
-873 FTPED
+873 ETEEEA
-878 IRAFTSQEIAR
+878 RAIMSKEVAR
-889 AIERLTPEQYLSG
+889 AIERLDKRFFGVKKLENISQ
-902 TRRQAIL
+902 
-909 GKSIEFVDVL
+909 FVTVL
-919 FYQIY
+919 FDQIY
-924 DETYQNKLS
+924 KGVYQGNLLNLLENRKR
-933 ELVDDH
+933 
-939 KKIRSTYIFYI
+939 IRSGYLYFI
-950 RTEMIS
+950 TEMIP
-956 KGEEKKEE
+956 KRDRDKEE

>member
-1 MAQQKSEIVDLL
+1 MKKGKSEIEDLL
-13 FTFGIDSEAGDLF
+13 FTLGIDSGADNLL
-26 QNYMDKVANRK
+26 QNYMDKIANRK
-37 LRAYQEIIQYGAKAG
+37 LRAYQEIIQYGAKTG

-72 LDLTDLEVQVLF
+72 LDLDDLEVQVLF
-84 SAFSVHDLNKLNQFQ
+84 SAFSVHDLNKLSQFQ

-111 ENIRDVLTELKIEHF
+111 ENISTVLIELEIEHIF
-126 FSEWQDY
+126 PGWQDY
-133 LKDIEALVRAHSR
+133 LKDIEVLVRAHSR

-158 YDPYSLDKDRLLND
+158 YDPYSLDKDRLLNY

-199 LEINSICDIQYKF
+199 LEINSISDIQYKF
-212 VYHKVSEQRGIL
+212 VYHKVSEQRGML

-233 RYLESEKDLLPLLYY
+233 KYLESEKDLLPMLYY

-259 RDVHITTDEISG
+259 RDVRITTDEISE
-271 IGNVVVHNIE
+271 IGSSVVHNIE
-281 SKTRKEF
+281 SKTRGEF

-296 AGIKVDEKCITL
+296 AGIKVDEKCIAL

-323 SERKYVANAKVDT
+323 SERKYVANAKVDA
-336 MNAKCR
+336 MNTKCQ
-342 ERFEGIRDKLGE
+342 ERLEGIRNKLGRS
-354 PDPNVVE
+354 DPNVI
-361 HQDGQPPLFNPEG
+361 
-374 TVGQRTLLDEILD
+374 GQRVLLDEILD
-387 TETYLLPPDDEAIR
+387 AETYRLPPNDDTIR

-416 FSKGVADAWLHI
+416 FSKTIADAWLHI
-428 YGLLELPLN
+428 YELLELPLN
-437 TEDTTYRERYALF
+437 AEDTTCRERYALF

-464 YNAGRGFDEIYE
+464 YNVGRGFDEIYE

-490 TESEFGLLADYVL
+490 TQSEFGLLVDYVL

-508 NFVADRYRGF
+508 NFVADRERGF

-525 VKDNHV
+525 VKNNHV

-540 DTTLWMKPDVPANIK
+540 DTALWMKPDVPANIK

-568 REPKRRVCSIC
+568 RGPKRRVCSVC

-620 QQNFEHPDFPSVFLK
+620 QQNFQNPDFPSVFLK
-635 TDDAL
+635 TDDVL
-640 RSYQEKTQLELTFS
+640 RNYQEETQLELTFS
-654 RTKVNGNPL
+654 WTKVNGNPL

-680 PGNNYTENILF
+680 PGNNHTENILF

-716 FSVNEFSHLFVDH
+716 FSGDEFSHLFVDH

-742 LNSDMTQQVFQQL
+742 LNSDMTQQTFEQL
-755 LKLHTIRAKIGS
+755 LKLHTIRSKIGS
-767 IDADDLVRLI
+767 INADDLVRLI

-800 GNEPRQFVTV
+800 GNESRQFVTV

-835 LARIAWEGRLRG
+835 LARIAWEGRLKG
-847 TGFKDHALAKPLD
+847 ESLKDNSLAKPLD
-860 VAFDCLDRWNEKR
+860 VAFDSLERWQSEHE
-873 FTPED
+873 TEEEA
-878 IRAFTSQEIAR
+878 RAIMSKEVAR
-889 AIERLTPEQYLSG
+889 AIERLNKQFFGVKKLENISQ
-902 TRRQAIL
+902 
-909 GKSIEFVDVL
+909 FVTVL
-919 FYQIY
+919 FDHIYKGVYQGNLLNLL
-924 DETYQNKLS
+924 ENRKR
-933 ELVDDH
+933 
-939 KKIRSTYIFYI
+939 IRAGYLYFI
-950 RTEMIS
+950 TEMIP
-956 KGEEKKEE
+956 KRDRDKEE

>member
-1 MAQQKSEIVDLL
+1 MATQKFEIGDLL
-13 FTFGIDSEAGDLF
+13 FTFGIDSEASGLF
-26 QNYMDKVANRK
+26 ENYIDKIANRK

-52 ESLYLHILNGICVL
+52 QSLYLHILNGICVL

-72 LDLTDLEVQVLF
+72 LDLDDTEVQVLF
-84 SAFSVHDLNKLNQFQ
+84 SAFSVHDLNKLEEFQ
-99 DEKRS
+99 NEKRS

-111 ENIRDVLTELKIEHF
+111 KNVRTVLTNLEIEKF
-126 FSEWQDY
+126 FPEWQNY
-133 LKDIEALVRAHSR
+133 LKDIEVLVRAHSR
-146 FHNTYGETLDQR
+146 FHNTYAETLDQN
-158 YDPYSLDKDRLLND
+158 YDPYSLDKDKLLND
-172 LVPIIRAIDVID
+172 LVSIIRAIDVID

-199 LEINSICDIQYKF
+199 FEINSICDIQYKF

-224 TNLIHNEIV
+224 TNLIHNEIAK
-233 RYLESEKDLLPLLYY
+233 YLESEKDLLPLLYY
-248 PDGVAYLVDRD
+248 PEGVAYLVDRN
-259 RDVHITTDEISG
+259 RDVHITTDEIIT
-271 IGNVVVHNIE
+271 IGNAVVHNIE
-281 SKTRKEF
+281 SKTRGEF

-296 AGIKVDEKCITL
+296 AGIKVDEKCIAL
-308 GVSFA
+308 SVSFA

-323 SERKYVANAKVDT
+323 SERKYVANAKVDA
-336 MNAKCR
+336 MSIKCG
-342 ERFEGIRDKLGE
+342 ERLQGIRDKLSE
-354 PDPNVVE
+354 SDPNVV
-361 HQDGQPPLFNPEG
+361 GQ
-374 TVGQRTLLDEILD
+374 VKLLDEILD
-387 TETYLLPPDDEAIR
+387 AEAHQLPSIDDAIR
-401 IGELVRTY
+401 LGELVRTY

-416 FSKGVADAWLHI
+416 FSKNVADAWLHI

-437 TEDTTYRERYALF
+437 AEDTAYRERYELF

-464 YNAGRGFDEIYE
+464 YNAGRGFDEIYD

-490 TESEFGLLADYVL
+490 TESEFGLLVDYVL

-508 NFVADRYRGF
+508 NFVAGRDKGF

-540 DTTLWMKPDVPANIK
+540 DTALWMKPDVPANIK

-568 REPKRRVCSIC
+568 REPKRRVCSVC
-579 RTQYMLDKL
+579 RTQYMIDKL

-606 SFFTDVFIRAFQRA
+606 SFFTDIFIRAFQQT
-620 QQNFEHPDFPSVFLK
+620 QQNFENPDFPSVFLR

-640 RSYQEKTQLELTFS
+640 RNYQEKTQLELTF
-654 RTKVNGNPL
+654 RPTKVNGNPL
-663 PKFSEAIGNILT
+663 PKFSEALGNVLT

-680 PGNNYTENILF
+680 PGNNHTENILF

-716 FSVNEFSHLFVDH
+716 FSSDEFNHLFIDH
-729 IPSAFQGWLPDNN
+729 IPSAFHGWLPDNN
-742 LNSDMTQQVFQQL
+742 LNSDMTQQAFKQL
-755 LKLHTIRAKIGS
+755 LNLHTIRSKIGS

-800 GNEPRQFVTV
+800 GNEPRQFAAV
-810 RDTAQLIADVVAQK
+810 RDTAQLIANVVAQE

-835 LARIAWEGRLRG
+835 LARIAWEGRLKG
-847 TGFKDHALAKPLD
+847 DSLKDNSLAKPLD
-860 VAFDCLDRWNEKR
+860 VAFDSLERWQSEHE
-873 FTPED
+873 TEEEA
-878 IRAFTSQEIAR
+878 RAIMSKEVAR
-889 AIERLTPEQYLSG
+889 AIERLAPKFYGAKKLENISQ
-902 TRRQAIL
+902 
-909 GKSIEFVDVL
+909 FVTVL
-919 FYQIY
+919 FDQIY
-924 DETYQNKLS
+924 KGVYQGNLLNLLENRKR
-933 ELVDDH
+933 
-939 KKIRSTYIFYI
+939 IRSGYLYFF
-950 RTEMIS
+950 TEMIP
-956 KGEEKKEE
+956 KRDRDKEE

>member
-1 MAQQKSEIVDLL
+1 MAKQKSDAKTFIFSLVFGSDTDNLFRTYLEEIVN
-13 FTFGIDSEAGDLF
+13 G
-26 QNYMDKVANRK
+26 K
-37 LRAYQEIIQYGAKAG
+37 LREYQEIIQWGAKEG
-52 ESLYLHILNGICVL
+52 QSLYLHILNGICVL

-72 LDLTDLEVQVLF
+72 LNLDDIEVQVLF
-84 SAFSVHDLNKLNQFQ
+84 SAYSIHDLNKLSQFQ

-111 ENIRDVLTELKIEHF
+111 KNVRAALTNLEIEQF
-126 FSEWQDY
+126 FPEWQDY
-133 LKDIEALVRAHSR
+133 LKDIEVLIRAHSR
-146 FHNTYGETLDQR
+146 FHNTYGETLDQN
-158 YDPYSLDKDRLLND
+158 YDPYSLDKDRLLNY
-172 LVPIIRAIDVID
+172 LVPIIRAIDVVD
-184 LSKTLEERPKKRDFL
+184 LSKTFEEQAKKRDFL
-199 LEINSICDIQYKF
+199 VEINSVFDDIQYKF

-224 TNLIHNEIV
+224 TNLIHNKIAK
-233 RYLESEKDLLPLLYY
+233 YLESEKDLLPLLYY
-248 PDGVAYLVDRD
+248 PEGVAYLIDRD
-259 RDVHITTDEISG
+259 RDIHITTDEIAE
-271 IGNVVVHNIE
+271 IGSAIVHNIE
-281 SKTRKEF
+281 SKTRGEF

-296 AGIKVDEKCITL
+296 AGIKVDEKCLTL

-323 SERKYVANAKVDT
+323 SERKYVANAKVDA

-342 ERFEGIRDKLGE
+342 ERLEGIRDKLGE

-361 HQDGQPPLFNPEG
+361 QQDGQLPLFNPKG
-374 TVGQRTLLDEILD
+374 AVGQPTLLDEILD
-387 TETYLLPPDDEAIR
+387 AETYLLPPNDDAIR

-416 FSKGVADAWLHI
+416 FSKTVTDAWLHI
-428 YGLLELPLN
+428 YDLLELPLN
-437 TEDTTYRERYALF
+437 AEDTTYREQYELF
-450 NALWDRGYIIGRDL
+450 NALWDRGYIIGRDV

-476 LIVQDGTQFLETLE
+476 LIVEDGTLFLETLQ
-490 TESEFGLLADYVL
+490 TESEFGLLTDYVL

-508 NFVADRYRGF
+508 NFVADRDRGF

-525 VKDNHV
+525 VEDNHV

-540 DTTLWMKPDVPANIK
+540 ETARWMKPDVPANIK

-568 REPKRRVCSIC
+568 REPKRRVCSVC

-606 SFFTDVFIRAFQRA
+606 SFFTNVFIHAFQRA
-620 QQNFEHPDFPSVFLK
+620 QQKFENPDFPSVFLK
-635 TDDAL
+635 TDDVL
-640 RSYQEKTQLELTFS
+640 RNYQENTRLELTFS
-654 RTKVNGNPL
+654 WTKVNGNPL

-680 PGNNYTENILF
+680 PGNNHTENMLF

-716 FSVNEFSHLFVDH
+716 FSADEFSHLFVDH
-729 IPSAFQGWLPDNN
+729 IPTAFRGWLPDNN
-742 LNSDMTQQVFQQL
+742 LNSDMTQQVFEQL
-755 LKLHTIRAKIGS
+755 LKLHSIRSKIGS
-767 IDADDLVRLI
+767 IDAADLVRLI

-810 RDTAQLIADVVAQK
+810 RDTAPLIADVVGQK

-835 LARIAWEGRLRG
+835 LARIAWEGRLKG
-847 TGFKDHALAKPLD
+847 DSLKDNSLAKPLD
-860 VAFDCLDRWNEKR
+860 VAFDSLERWQSEYE
-873 FTPED
+873 TEEEA
-878 IRAFTSQEIAR
+878 RAIISKEVAR
-889 AIERLTPEQYLSG
+889 AIERLNKQFFGVKKLENISQ
-902 TRRQAIL
+902 
-909 GKSIEFVDVL
+909 FVTVL
-919 FYQIY
+919 FDQIY
-924 DETYQNKLS
+924 KGVYQGNLMNLLENRKR
-933 ELVDDH
+933 
-939 KKIRSTYIFYI
+939 IRAGYLYFI
-950 RTEMIS
+950 TEMIP
-956 KGEEKKEE
+956 KRDRDKEE

>member
-1 MAQQKSEIVDLL
+1 MAKRKSEIEDLL
-13 FTFGIDSEAGDLF
+13 LTFGIDSEMGDLF
-26 QNYMDKVANRK
+26 QNYMDKIANRK

-72 LDLTDLEVQVLF
+72 LNLDDIEVQVLF
-84 SAFSVHDLNKLNQFQ
+84 SAFSVHDLNKLEEFQ
-99 DEKRS
+99 DQKRS
-104 FNYLANA
+104 FNYLANT
-111 ENIRDVLTELKIEHF
+111 ENISGALTELEIEHF
-126 FSEWQDY
+126 FPEWQGY
-133 LKDIEALVRAHSR
+133 LKDIEVLVRAHSR
-146 FHNTYGETLDQR
+146 FHNTYGETLDQN
-158 YDPYSLDKDRLLND
+158 YDPYSLDKGRLLNY
-172 LVPIIRAIDVID
+172 LIPIIRATDVID
-184 LSKTLEERPKKRDFL
+184 LSKTLQEQAKKRDFL
-199 LEINSICDIQYKF
+199 IEINSIFDDVQYKF

-233 RYLESEKDLLPLLYY
+233 KYLESEKDLLPLLYY
-248 PDGVAYLVDRD
+248 PEGVAYLVNRE
-259 RDVHITTDEISG
+259 RDVHITTDEIAE
-271 IGNVVVHNIE
+271 IGNAVVHSIE
-281 SKTRKEF
+281 SKTRGEF
-288 IKFIQGSP
+288 TKFIQGSP
-296 AGIKVDEKCITL
+296 AGIKVDEKCIAL

-323 SERKYVANAKVDT
+323 SERQYVANAKVDT

-342 ERFEGIRDKLGE
+342 ERLEGIRDKLGE
-354 PDPNVVE
+354 PDPNIVE
-361 HQDGQPPLFNPEG
+361 HQDGQLPLLNPEG
-374 TVGQRTLLDEILD
+374 TVGQRTLLDEILE
-387 TETYLLPPDDEAIR
+387 TETYRLIPDDNAIR
-401 IGELVRTY
+401 LGELVRTY

-416 FSKGVADAWLHI
+416 FSESLPDAWLHI

-437 TEDTTYRERYALF
+437 TEDTIYRERYALS

-464 YNAGRGFDEIYE
+464 YNAGREFDEIYE
-476 LIVQDGTQFLETLE
+476 LIVQDGTQFLESLE
-490 TESEFGLLADYVL
+490 TESEFGLLVDYVL

-508 NFVADRYRGF
+508 NFVADRDRGF

-525 VKDNHV
+525 VEDNHV

-540 DTTLWMKPDVPANIK
+540 DTALWMKPDVPANIK

-568 REPKRRVCSIC
+568 REPKRRVCSVC
-579 RTQYMLDKL
+579 RTQYMIDKL

-594 STATFFIHLYPI
+594 NTATFFIHLYPI

-620 QQNFEHPDFPSVFLK
+620 QQNFENPDFPSVFLK

-640 RSYQEKTQLELTFS
+640 RNYEEKTQLELTF
-654 RTKVNGNPL
+654 RPTKVNGNPI
-663 PKFSEAIGNILT
+663 PKFSEALGNILT

-680 PGNNYTENILF
+680 PGNNHTENILF

-716 FSVNEFSHLFVDH
+716 FSSDEFSHLFIDH
-729 IPSAFQGWLPDNN
+729 IPPAFRGWFPDNN
-742 LNSDMTQQVFQQL
+742 LNSDGTQQAFTQL
-755 LKLHTIRAKIGS
+755 LNLHTIRSKIGS

-810 RDTAQLIADVVAQK
+810 RDTAQLIADVVVQK

-835 LARIAWEGRLRG
+835 LARIAWEGRLKG
-847 TGFKDHALAKPLD
+847 DSLKDNSLAKPLD
-860 VAFDCLDRWNEKR
+860 VAFDSLERWQSEHE
-873 FTPED
+873 TEEEA
-878 IRAFTSQEIAR
+878 RAIMSKEVAR
-889 AIERLTPEQYLSG
+889 AIERLDKRFFGAKKLENISQ
-902 TRRQAIL
+902 
-909 GKSIEFVDVL
+909 FVTVL
-919 FYQIY
+919 FDQIY
-924 DETYQNKLS
+924 KGVYQGNLLNLLENRKR
-933 ELVDDH
+933 
-939 KKIRSTYIFYI
+939 IRSGYLYFII
-950 RTEMIS
+950 EMIP
-956 KGEEKKEE
+956 KRDRDKEE